1 MCSVSITLPQFCPRS
16 LTDCQ
21 PLAQI
26 LVDDKP
32 FEFVCCGH
40 NDGKTRVMK
49 NDRFRVCFHNEAI
62 DEMTDW
68 DERDIKDHISVLAQA
83 LSVDAN
89 MLNNEKSADLHKRE
103 TQA

>member
-1 MCSVSITLPQFCPRS
+1 MSIELPKLCPRS

-26 LVDDKP
+26 LVDDKE
-32 FEFVCCGH
+32 EFVCCGH

-49 NDRFRVCFHNEAI
+49 NDRFRVCFRNEEL
-62 DEMTDW
+62 DEMVDW
-68 DERDIKDHISVLAQA
+68 DQRDIIDHISVLAQA

-89 MLNNEKSADLHKRE
+89 IRNNEESA
-103 TQA
+103 